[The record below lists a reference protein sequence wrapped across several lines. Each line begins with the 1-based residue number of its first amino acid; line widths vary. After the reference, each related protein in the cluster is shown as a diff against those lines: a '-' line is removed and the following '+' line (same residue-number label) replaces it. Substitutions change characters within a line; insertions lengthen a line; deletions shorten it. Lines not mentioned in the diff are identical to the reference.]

1 VVREDAQVTTVAPAS
16 FADLVQAQF
25 ESSQVPA
32 GGAHSDVGVLRQAF
46 VEHFG
51 PIVLARFG
59 TRTPCGV
66 ALTDLGAAPRSKAQ
80 SSVGDRIRRR
90 QRGERH
96 RVRWNLRRPV
106 RLHLVFPPLS
116 AINARDVQFLAR
128 CEKQAIYARRFL
140 QDEDLT
146 HCLTLLYQA
155 ADAVVAL
162 ADRAEAPAPEPSDS
176 AAVASS
182 SEAPAVEDSAAP
194 VRTTEP
200 TPPAAPTTE
209 SATHAPDEPV
219 DPVDPYEVVN
229 EQLAQADQYYQ
240 YFTQRAVRIQY
251 IRGIGMGTAAIAL
264 LFVVLYVFRGAFHA
278 PIGLLWAILA
288 GALGALTSVLS
299 RATFGRIVLDRAQ
312 GGTWNT
318 LLGGFRPLI
327 GSLFGAAFFALINAG
342 FLPIKVPG
350 GGDQIALYASVA
362 FLAGF
367 SHRWAQDT
375 LKAAEAKIPTPS
387 APQEVEGDSVVASTS
402 PVPTGSGAPK
412 A

>member
-1 VVREDAQVTTVAPAS
+1 
-16 FADLVQAQF
+16 
-25 ESSQVPA
+25 
-32 GGAHSDVGVLRQAF
+32 
-46 VEHFG
+46 
-51 PIVLARFG
+51 
-59 TRTPCGV
+59 
-66 ALTDLGAAPRSKAQ
+66 
-80 SSVGDRIRRR
+80 
-90 QRGERH
+90 
-96 RVRWNLRRPV
+96 V
-106 RLHLVFPPLS
+106 RLHLVLPALS
-116 AINARDVQFLAR
+116 ATNAKDVEFLAR

-146 HCLTLLYQA
+146 HCLTLLYWA

-162 ADRAEAPAPEPSDS
+162 ADRAEGPVPSTTHAASGTSPLRDSAIHDSPPPEATEPIAPAALTRKS
-176 AAVASS
+176 AAH
-182 SEAPAVEDSAAP
+182 AA
-194 VRTTEP
+194 
-200 TPPAAPTTE
+200 
-209 SATHAPDEPV
+209 DEPR
-219 DPVDPYEVVN
+219 DPYEVVT
-229 EQLAQADQYYQ
+229 ELLAQADQYYQ

-264 LFVVLYVFRGAFHA
+264 LFVALYIFRRPFHA

-299 RATFGRIVLDRAQ
+299 RATFGRIALDRAQ

-387 APQEVEGDSVVASTS
+387 APQEVAPDPGTSTS
-402 PVPTGSGAPK
+402 IVPASGGTRGPDA